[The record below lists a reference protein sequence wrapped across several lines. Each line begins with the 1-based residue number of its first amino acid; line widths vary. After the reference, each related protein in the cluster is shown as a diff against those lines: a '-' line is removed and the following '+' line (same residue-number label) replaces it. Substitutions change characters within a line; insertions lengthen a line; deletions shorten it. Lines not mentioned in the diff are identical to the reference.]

1 MSPSLWSRVL
11 TRRQVLKALVA
22 SGVGLTAGTASYGYF
37 IERYQVGVTDV
48 PLPVDG
54 LPQPLEGLR
63 VGILTDPHVSGTV
76 PPVVVARA
84 VELLRAQAPDVI
96 VLGGDYISWGD
107 VSYVERAAEQLR
119 TLTAPFGV
127 FAVFGNHDD
136 EGRLEAALSR
146 AGIACLRDARRSVEI
161 RGQLVDLVGIRFWT
175 RRRDAIETLLQGAR
189 GFPILL
195 AHDPRRLREAVAAGC
210 PLVISGHT
218 HGGQIVMPG
227 LGAIAAQRFPI
238 AQGVLRES
246 RTTLFVSRGVGT
258 VVLPWRYNCPPE
270 VAVLTLH
277 RA

>member
-146 AGIACLRDARRSVEI
+146 AVTAYHHRTRWDRLVRQAMRLDHSWRPSAERYQQVYTRAVARR
-161 RGQLVDLVGIRFWT
+161 R
-175 RRRDAIETLLQGAR
+175 
-189 GFPILL
+189 
-195 AHDPRRLREAVAAGC
+195 REA
-210 PLVISGHT
+210 
-218 HGGQIVMPG
+218 
-227 LGAIAAQRFPI
+227 
-238 AQGVLRES
+238 
-246 RTTLFVSRGVGT
+246 
-258 VVLPWRYNCPPE
+258 
-270 VAVLTLH
+270 
-277 RA
+277 